1 MATVLE
7 AWVLKSLEEINAR
20 IRDGSVH
27 VITADEMTHLVGELG
42 LENAASEVDVVTTG
56 TFGAMCSSGVWMNFG
71 HADPPIKMSKVW
83 LNDVEAYAGVAAVDA
98 FIGATQLSETR
109 GLEYGGAHVIEDLV
123 ARKEVYLKAVGYA
136 TDCYPRRSVETRI
149 TIEDL
154 NEATMLNPRNAYQR
168 YNVATNSSDRVLYTY
183 MGTLLPRYGNA
194 TYSGSGTLSP
204 IYNDPD
210 YETIG
215 VGTKIFLCG
224 AQGYIIGSGTQHD
237 PANNFGTLMV
247 CGDLKA
253 MSTDYLRAAI
263 FHRYGTSLYV
273 GIGVPIPILNEGIA
287 RKTAI
292 SDAEIHTTVL
302 DYGVGR
308 LSRPQLKTVSYEEL
322 KSGTIDLNGKEVRT
336 SSMSS
341 YFKAKEI
348 ATELAEM
355 IRRGKF
361 ELARPSVRLSVSA
374 APKPMRLLSEAPFVR
389 ELMAPTI
396 TVRETI
402 SVHEAAQ
409 ILIGKQVNHLP
420 VVAADNKLIGIVT
433 AWDISKA
440 VALNKGDSLK
450 GIMTRRVIT
459 AMPDEPIDLAAR
471 RLERHNISA
480 LPVVDH
486 TNTVVGIITSEDLS
500 KLLACR

>member
-1 MATVLE
+1 LE
-7 AWVLKSLEEINAR
+7 AHVPKSLEEINER

-27 VITADEMTHLVGELG
+27 VVTADEMTHLVDELG
-42 LENAASEVDVVTTG
+42 VESAAKEVDVVTTG

-71 HADPPIKMSKVW
+71 HSDPPIKMSKVW
-83 LNDVEAYAGVAAVDA
+83 LNEVEAYAGVAAVDA

-123 ARKEVYLKAVGYA
+123 ARREVHLKAVGYA
-136 TDCYPRRSVETRI
+136 TDCYPRRSVETAV

-154 NEATMLNPRNAYQR
+154 NDATMLNPRNAYQR
-168 YNVATNSSDRVLYTY
+168 YNVATNSTDRVFYTY

-224 AQGYIIGSGTQHD
+224 AEGYVVGHGTQHD
-237 PANNFGTLMV
+237 PMNNFGTLMV

-253 MSTDYLRAAI
+253 MN
-263 FHRYGTSLYV
+263 YGTSLYV
-273 GIGVPIPILNEGIA
+273 GVGVPIPVLNEGIA

-292 SDAEIHTTVL
+292 SDADIRTTVL

-308 LSRPQLKTVSYEEL
+308 RSRPELMTVSYEEL
-322 KSGTIDLNGKEVRT
+322 KSGIIDLNGKEVRT

-341 YFKAKEI
+341 FFKAKEI
-348 ATELAEM
+348 ATELAER
-355 IRRGKF
+355 IRKGTF
-361 ELARPSVRLSVSA
+361 ELALPTMRISTRFIL
-374 APKPMRLLSEAPFVR
+374 KPMKQLSEAPLVR
-389 ELMAPTI
+389 EVMLPSI
-396 TVRETI
+396 TVREAI
-402 SVHEAAQ
+402 SVQDAAK
-409 ILIGKQVNHLP
+409 IIIGKQVNHLP
-420 VVAADNKLIGIVT
+420 VVSADNKLIGIVT
-433 AWDISKA
+433 AYDISKA

-450 GIMTRRVIT
+450 GIMTKRVIT
-459 AMPDEPIDLAAR
+459 AKPEEPIDLAAR

-480 LPVVDH
+480 LPVVDQA
-486 TNTVVGIITSEDLS
+486 NTVVGIITSEDLS

>member
-1 MATVLE
+1 MP
-7 AWVLKSLEEINAR
+7 KSLEEINER
-20 IRDGSVH
+20 IRDGSVY
-27 VITADEMTHLVGELG
+27 VVTADEMPAIVGELG
-42 LENAASEVDVVTTG
+42 SEDAAREVDVVTTG

-71 HADPPIKMSKVW
+71 HSDPPIKMSQVW

-123 ARKEVYLKAVGYA
+123 ARKEVHMRAVGYA
-136 TDCYPRRSVETRI
+136 TDCYPRRSVEAPI
-149 TIEDL
+149 SIVDL

-168 YNVATNSSDRVLYTY
+168 YNVATNSTDRVLYTY
-183 MGTLLPRYGNA
+183 MGTLLPRFGNA
-194 TYSGSGTLSP
+194 TFSGSGTLSP

-215 VGTKIFLCG
+215 VGTRIFLCG
-224 AQGYIIGSGTQHD
+224 AQGYVVGNGTQHD
-237 PANNFGTLMV
+237 PANSFGTLMV

-263 FHRYGTSLYV
+263 LHKYGTSLYV
-273 GIGVPIPILNEGIA
+273 GIGIPIPVLNEGIA

-292 SDAEIHTTVL
+292 SDADIKTTIL

-308 LSRPQLKTVSYEEL
+308 RSRPELKTVSYEEL
-322 KSGTIDLNGKEVRT
+322 KSGMIDLNGKEVRT

-341 YFKAKEI
+341 FFKAKEI
-348 ATELAEM
+348 ATELAAR
-355 IRRGKF
+355 IQRGAF
-361 ELARPSVRLSVSA
+361 ELALPTARLPQQA
-374 APKPMRLLSEAPFVR
+374 TLKPMKQLSAVPLVR
-389 ELMAPTI
+389 EVMLPSI
-396 TVRETI
+396 TVREAI
-402 SVHEAAQ
+402 SVQEAAK
-409 ILIGKQVNHLP
+409 IIIGKQINHLP
-420 VVAADNKLIGIVT
+420 VISASNKLIGIVT
-433 AWDISKA
+433 AYDISKA

-450 GIMTRRVIT
+450 GIMTRRVVT
-459 AMPDEPIDLAAR
+459 ATPDEPIDLAAR

-480 LPVVDH
+480 LPVIDQA
-486 TNTVVGIITSEDLS
+486 NTVIGIITSEDLS